1 MTRHTSDLELAER
14 AARGHARA
22 TAELVNRALPIVR
35 GLARRLAGDAE
46 EGDALAQEA
55 FAAALEGLNR
65 YRGDA
70 AFATWVCAIAVR
82 KHADLARSAAAEERL
97 RKRPADAGER
107 EPGEIVADKDSAHRL
122 WQLVVELPQAHRD
135 AIIARATSEGA
146 ADAAVRLGIT
156 TNAMRVRLHRAR
168 LALRELLLA
177 RYPDWS
183 EEVSHAKR

>member
-1 MTRHTSDLELAER
+1 MAQ
-14 AARGHARA
+14 
-22 TAELVNRALPIVR
+22 LVNRALPVVR

-55 FAAALEGLNR
+55 FAVALETLGR

-70 AFATWVCAIAVR
+70 AFSTWVCGIAVR
-82 KHADLARSAAAEERL
+82 RYADGRRVAETEERL
-97 RKRPADAGER
+97 RAQMGSARQREPAD
-107 EPGEIVADKDSAHRL
+107 IVADRDSARRL
-122 WQLVVELPQAHRD
+122 WELVAELPPAHRD
-135 AIIARATSEGA
+135 ALIARATSEGP

-183 EEVSHAKR
+183 EEVTHAKQ